1 MKQKH
6 YYIIEFSDLT
16 DKKQNEIVG
25 HLTKRLLTDE
35 EVIKY
40 LEGRAET
47 PEKAREI
54 VEKAVERACS
64 GTTYEWEILVAL

>member
-25 HLTKRLLTDE
+25 HLIQRLLTDK

-40 LEGRAET
+40 LEGRVET
-47 PEKAREI
+47 PEEAKEL
-54 VEKAVERACS
+54 VEKVVERACS
-64 GTTYEWEILVAL
+64 GTAYEWEFNISL